1 MFDPTSRIQSAHLH
15 GQDLHHA
22 ARHRTH
28 HAADHALLRRAP
40 TSSAATEATEAA
52 PATPVGSAGAPGRTH
67 STHRP
72 TLSLRG
78 LGARY
83 RMGRLAHRSA

>member
-28 HAADHALLRRAP
+28 HTADHALLRRTAP
-40 TSSAATEATEAA
+40 ASAATEDAA
-52 PATPVGSAGAPGRTH
+52 PATPVGSAGALDPTH

-72 TLSLRG
+72 ALSLRG

>member
-22 ARHRTH
+22 A
-28 HAADHALLRRAP
+28 DHALLRRTAP
-40 TSSAATEATEAA
+40 ASAATEDAA
-52 PATPVGSAGAPGRTH
+52 PATPVGSAGALDPTH

-72 TLSLRG
+72 ALSLRG